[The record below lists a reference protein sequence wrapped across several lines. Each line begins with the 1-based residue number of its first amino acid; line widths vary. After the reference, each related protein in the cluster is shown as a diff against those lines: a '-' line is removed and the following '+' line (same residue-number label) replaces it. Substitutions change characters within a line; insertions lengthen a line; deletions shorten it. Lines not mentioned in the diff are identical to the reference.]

1 MALKR
6 PPGWG
11 GRVSGT
17 PEDFLETHREEDLR
31 SSQSG
36 SQVPWVGFP
45 RRGFGFLFRGSRWR
59 GSCGWSGPQPP
70 SPGAAWTA
78 RVAGP
83 SRAARRSSEEG
94 LIQVHLCKMGCARF
108 FFASLRF
115 RRLAGKHVFPIF
127 HILRTPSRMDVAPA
141 RQRQENRLSLAKS
154 GRSPEQPVSLTTCL
168 YSQGRMFWPF
178 GAFSPVSECSVVFWA
193 QQPSSERLPALS

>member
-1 MALKR
+1 M
-6 PPGWG
+6 G

-45 RRGFGFLFRGSRWR
+45 CRGFGFLFIGSRWR
-59 GSCGWSGPQPP
+59 GSCGWSGLQPP
-70 SPGAAWTA
+70 SPGVAWTA

-94 LIQVHLCKMGCARF
+94 LIQVHLWKMSCARF
-108 FFASLRF
+108 FCFSSIPSPCRKAR
-115 RRLAGKHVFPIF
+115 FPIF

-141 RQRQENRLSLAKS
+141 RQRQENRLSLAKT
-154 GRSPEQPVSLTTCL
+154 GRSPEQSVSLTTCL

-178 GAFSPVSECSVVFWA
+178 GAFIPVSECSVVFWA
-193 QQPSSERLPALS
+193 Q

>member
-1 MALKR
+1 MEGILWMVR
-6 PPGWG
+6 PPASFPGSSLDCQSCWAIPCCPAQLG
-11 GRVSGT
+11 GRSHSGA
-17 PEDFLETHREEDLR
+17 FV
-31 SSQSG
+31 QN
-36 SQVPWVGFP
+36 
-45 RRGFGFLFRGSRWR
+45 
-59 GSCGWSGPQPP
+59 
-70 SPGAAWTA
+70 
-78 RVAGP
+78 
-83 SRAARRSSEEG
+83 G
-94 LIQVHLCKMGCARF
+94 LCEV

-141 RQRQENRLSLAKS
+141 RQENRLSLAKS